1 MYQFSLEYFN
11 RIFKIVLTTTEASSD
26 AQIRVDRLLQSL
38 TKTIYVNIS
47 RALFNQ
53 HKNIF
58 SFMIACRITGI
69 PKLEYDYFNKGS
81 FALPKEKDAKEQLK
95 QIPGL
100 HSDSNSAIWSLK
112 KVFQNQIADL
122 FLKDKEKLNLFHEN
136 PFKFTN
142 HHSFTKEHEKITP
155 FQELLL
161 IKTLKPELT
170 VDAIS
175 NFIKNTLG

>member
-26 AQIRVDRLLQSL
+26 AKIRVDRLLKSL

-81 FALPKEKDAKEQLK
+81 FALPKDVKDAKEQLK

-100 HSDSNSAIWSLK
+100 HSDSNSAIWALK
-112 KVFQNQIADL
+112 RVFQNQIADL
-122 FLKDKEKLNLFHEN
+122 FLKDKEKLNLFH
-136 PFKFTN
+136 
-142 HHSFTKEHEKITP
+142 
-155 FQELLL
+155 
-161 IKTLKPELT
+161 
-170 VDAIS
+170 
-175 NFIKNTLG
+175 